1 MDKTTLAVE
10 AIQFVTLGIGGELFG
25 IEVGVVQEILDF
37 RPITPLPHTPA
48 YLLGMI
54 DVRGATVA
62 VLDLRAKLGLPR
74 TDVDEHTRIL
84 VLELNLPRGR
94 GLLGLVADR
103 VCEVAELDGGLMEAP
118 PEIGIH
124 WRSDYIRGV
133 GRRGEAFVVIFNL
146 DQLISSEESALIP
159 IAQDAA

>member
-1 MDKTTLAVE
+1 MDKNTPAAE
-10 AIQFVTLGIGGELFG
+10 ATQFVTLGIGGELFG
-25 IEVGVVQEILDF
+25 IEVAVVREILDF
-37 RPITPLPHTPA
+37 RPVTPLPHAPA

-62 VLDLRAKLGLPR
+62 VIDLRAKLGLPKS
-74 TDVDEHTRIL
+74 DINEHTRIL
-84 VLELNLPRGR
+84 VLELALARGR

-124 WRSDYIRGV
+124 WRSDYIKGV
-133 GRRGEAFVVIFNL
+133 GRRGDAFVVIFNL